1 MTMPRDVYGPSS
13 SARLG
18 EGPLLRFAYKPH
30 TKTVTFLVVVLQ
42 ATASMMC
49 WKTLEYQRYSSFRHS
64 AAIGM
69 KPYEWSRMFLVFQGA
84 GPEQWMLDAG
94 VYSVERFAGMY
105 GMTYEGMA
113 HNAAEAK
120 KLANALDSVR
130 E

>member
-1 MTMPRDVYGPSS
+1 MPRDVYGPSS

-69 KPYEWSRMFLVFQGA
+69 KPYEWSRMSQVQILSARRKPLETKAFQA
-84 GPEQWMLDAG
+84 
-94 VYSVERFAGMY
+94 V
-105 GMTYEGMA
+105 
-113 HNAAEAK
+113 
-120 KLANALDSVR
+120 
-130 E
+130 